1 MPSSMTR
8 QGVQRTF
15 KACAVLS
22 LALLSTSA
30 FAKDGGAWESGE
42 DVYAKVCGYCHD
54 VGVGPA
60 IKGRHLTPGYISAWV
75 RHGWG
80 AMPSFSA
87 AFIDDKAL
95 QDVADY
101 LSKSAA
107 PQK

>member
-1 MPSSMTR
+1 MPSSMTG
-8 QGVQRTF
+8 QSVQRTF

-22 LALLSTSA
+22 LALLSAST
-30 FAKDGGAWESGE
+30 FAKDGGTWGSGE

-60 IKGRHLTPGYISAWV
+60 IKGRHLTPAYISAWV

-80 AMPSFSA
+80 AMPAFSA
-87 AFIDDKAL
+87 SFIDDKAL

-107 PQK
+107 PRK